1 MRKDVLALIIIS
13 AVVIVGAVVGAKYY
27 RNSVEN
33 QRVVTTPANSS
44 STKPALDPQVLV
56 RPDSPTLGAP
66 NAAVTIAEFLDPE
79 CESCAAFA
87 PVVKKMV
94 AQYDGKVRLAIRYMP
109 LHPNSIPAAN
119 FLESAGEQGKYWE
132 AQEILFRNQPE
143 WGERHGA
150 PPSAQPANI
159 EALFEKYAKEAG
171 LDVGKVKN
179 AIKQSQFQ
187 GKIERDKRDGQ
198 TLGVRQTPT
207 LFINGRKLLRL
218 SEPDLKA
225 LIEDELKK

>member
-13 AVVIVGAVVGAKYY
+13 AVVIIGAVMGAKYY

-33 QRVVTTPANSS
+33 QRAAPITANS
-44 STKPALDPQVLV
+44 STKPALDPELLV
-56 RPDSPTLGAP
+56 RSDSPTLGAP

-94 AQYDGKVRLAIRYMP
+94 TQYDGKVRLVVRYMP
-109 LHPNSIPAAN
+109 LHPNSITAAN
-119 FLESAGEQGKYWE
+119 FLEAAGEQGKYWE
-132 AQEILFRNQPE
+132 AQEILFKNQPE

-171 LDVGKVKN
+171 LDVEKVKN
-179 AIKQSQFQ
+179 AIKQNQFQ
-187 GKIERDKRDGQ
+187 AKIERDKRDGQ

-207 LFINGRKLLRL
+207 LFINGRKLPRL
-218 SEPDLKA
+218 SENDLKA

>member
-13 AVVIVGAVVGAKYY
+13 AVVIIGAVMGAKYY

-33 QRVVTTPANSS
+33 QRAAPIPVNGN
-44 STKPALDPQVLV
+44 TKPAIDPEVLV

-94 AQYDGKVRLAIRYMP
+94 AQYDGKVTLAVRYMP
-109 LHPNSIPAAN
+109 LHPNSITAAN
-119 FLESAGEQGKYWE
+119 FLEAAWEQGKYWQ
-132 AQEILFRNQPE
+132 AQEILFKNQPE

-171 LDVGKVKN
+171 LDVEKVKN
-179 AIKQSQFQ
+179 AIKQNQYQ
-187 GKIERDKRDGQ
+187 AKIERDKRDGQ

-207 LFINGRKLLRL
+207 LFVNGRKLPRL
-218 SEPDLKA
+218 SENDLKA

>member
-1 MRKDVLALIIIS
+1 MRKDVLALIVIS
-13 AVVIVGAVVGAKYY
+13 GVVIIGAVMGAKYY

-33 QRVVTTPANSS
+33 QRVATSSANSN
-44 STKPALDPQVLV
+44 TKPALDPQVLV

-66 NAAVTIAEFLDPE
+66 NAAVTISEFLDPE

-94 AQYDGKVRLAIRYMP
+94 TQYDGKVRLVVRYMP
-109 LHPNSIPAAN
+109 LHPNSITAAN
-119 FLESAGEQGKYWE
+119 FLEAAGEQGKYWQ

-171 LDVGKVKN
+171 LDVEKVKN
-179 AIKQSQFQ
+179 AIKQNQFQ
-187 GKIERDKRDGQ
+187 AKIDRDKRDGQ
-198 TLGVRQTPT
+198 MLGVRQTPT
-207 LFINGRKLLRL
+207 LFINGRKLPRL
-218 SEPDLKA
+218 SENDLKA